1 MRSKKLSEQIIKT
14 FKNSGFELSEPD
26 VLLDSEFII
35 ERSGMSK
42 REMGLIHASIWL
54 SLTGYVKEDYDAI
67 LYSFYKGC
75 QLWTEAIS
83 N

>member
-35 ERSGMSK
+35 ERSGEKFRSSM
-42 REMGLIHASIWL
+42 
-54 SLTGYVKEDYDAI
+54 LTFERHTRGQTAHP
-67 LYSFYKGC
+67 
-75 QLWTEAIS
+75 TERG
-83 N
+83 

>member
-1 MRSKKLSEQIIKT
+1 MSKK
-14 FKNSGFELSEPD
+14 
-26 VLLDSEFII
+26 
-35 ERSGMSK
+35 
-42 REMGLIHASIWL
+42 EMGLIHASIWL